1 MDGKSTGAKNKIAG
15 LREREDSTREKE
27 CIRGVVF
34 PCDRRWNNWHF
45 HRLLKGGLTHCGELG
60 VWVILLETRSDWR
73 SIIYTALSRIRNR
86 WLKRQGC
93 KTVFKASPFQKC
105 QPSEEANSRF
115 TAVAHGNGSYAI
127 TCRQYRFSTCHFISS
142 ASCIFLLSRS
152 QEESRGLEWD
162 GEKASVKN

>member
-1 MDGKSTGAKNKIAG
+1 MDGKSEGAKNKIAG

-45 HRLLKGGLTHCGELG
+45 HRLLKGGLTHRGERG

-73 SIIYTALSRIRNR
+73 SIIYRALSRIRNHC
-86 WLKRQGC
+86 LKRQGC

-105 QPSEEANSRF
+105 QPSEEANSCF

-142 ASCIFLLSRS
+142 ASCVFLLSRS

-162 GEKASVKN
+162 ERKRP